1 MLFPARLC
9 SSLVAHLGHLK
20 LQCTPTYWGLPGWCL
35 VRLSAGQGHVPQS
48 CVCGPHNLGGLQ
60 MRSWSRGPASSGRA
74 PAPRAKLAPAA
85 AWGPHYRDNQV

>member
-35 VRLSAGQGHVPQS
+35 FRLPACQGQSPRS
-48 CVCGPHNLGGLQ
+48 CVCGPHKLGGLQ
-60 MRSWSRGPASSGRA
+60 ITWGSLGCTGHHFFERDPAGGSLGVQ
-74 PAPRAKLAPAA
+74 PAG
-85 AWGPHYRDNQV
+85 W